1 MIVVT
6 SSQEAVAVP
15 IYPTPPGT
23 LKKSLPLLQIV
34 SDPSML
40 SINGL
45 VIGITSV
52 DVLMHLGKQE
62 LSLYVSC
69 MIVIS

>member
-6 SSQEAVAVP
+6 SSQDAVAAP

-23 LKKSLPLLQIV
+23 FRKPLSLLQIV

-52 DVLMHLGKQE
+52 DVLMQLGKQE

-69 MIVIS
+69 IIII